1 LALTYVMS
9 AIDFSPNRLTI
20 GQAMLILREIILAQS
35 QGDCLEMISRK
46 EVNNCAHCPTRGT
59 TEWKVLGECELAS
72 IDRSKRV
79 TTYEP
84 GETLYS
90 QGDPGNGVYCIKSGL
105 IGLRRVDVNG
115 NSVLLRL
122 STAGCTVGYR
132 TFLTKQAH
140 SNSAEVLTA
149 SVVCYIARPQVETL
163 LKANPLLGERFLQH
177 FNEDAIE
184 IENDYVRSM
193 TMGMK
198 SRFLHLMLVFY
209 ERFGYEDNDGNSIVE
224 LPVKR
229 SELAELVGVRPES
242 ISRLIDK
249 LETDNVMRFKDR
261 KVQISNIA
269 DVLQQVGAAV

>member
-1 LALTYVMS
+1 MLKNTKISSCIDCPSRDS
-9 AIDFSPNRLTI
+9 A
-20 GQAMLILREIILAQS
+20 
-35 QGDCLEMISRK
+35 
-46 EVNNCAHCPTRGT
+46 
-59 TEWKVLGECELAS
+59 EWKVLGECELAS

-79 TTYEP
+79 ATYEP
-84 GETLYS
+84 GETLFS

-122 STAGCTVGYR
+122 STAGSTVGYR

-140 SNSAEVLTA
+140 ANSAEVLTT
-149 SVVCYIARPQVETL
+149 SVACYIARPQIETL
-163 LKANPLLGERFLQH
+163 LKSNPLLGERFLQH
-177 FNEDAIE
+177 FTDDAIQ

-198 SRFLHLMLVFY
+198 SRFMHLMLVFY
-209 ERFGYEDNDGNSIVE
+209 QRFGYEDNDGTAIVE

-249 LETDNVMRFKDR
+249 LETDKIMRFKDR
-261 KVQISNIA
+261 KVRIA
-269 DVLQQVGAAV
+269 DIADILQQVGATV